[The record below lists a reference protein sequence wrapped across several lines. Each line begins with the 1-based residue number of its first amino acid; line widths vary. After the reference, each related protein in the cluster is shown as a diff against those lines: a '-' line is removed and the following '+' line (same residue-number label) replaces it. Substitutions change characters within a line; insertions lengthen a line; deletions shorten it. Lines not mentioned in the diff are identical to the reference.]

1 MPKNRILLAFS
12 IPGYGW
18 LWLSTLTNS
27 SIISVYNLSQ
37 GWLLLRMT
45 DSPLMVGF
53 GAGFFGGG
61 SLLSSLF
68 SGVLADR
75 VDRRSIVMAGQ
86 SSLSGAVLL
95 LAVLAVTDL
104 IQVWH
109 VFTVAGVI
117 GLLWGCQ
124 APARST
130 LQFDLV
136 GRERLVNAIATQ
148 FMAHHLSSVL
158 GPLSA
163 GFVLEYYG
171 AGPLFFIVSGWLA
184 LGALSLLKVPRPEH
198 IAPARGSVI
207 ENLLAGF
214 SYIWHDKR
222 SRTVFSVILITEG
235 LGFSSVS
242 MLPVV
247 VEDNL
252 HAGAVVLGLLA
263 TFRGIGGMTAA
274 LIVSRFADVKEKGWV
289 FVCASFGF
297 GACLVLFSLSREV
310 SISLALLVA
319 VGACGVIYDTFG
331 VTLLQSLSPEA
342 MRGRVMGVYSSIL
355 SGINLGGFGMG
366 SVAGALGVTWA
377 IAGGGGLVA
386 LHALIRMPMASFLGR
401 PREVEEA
408 VDTRGRPATA
418 GAKE

>member
-1 MPKNRILLAFS
+1 V
-12 IPGYGW
+12 PGYGW

-27 SIISVYNLSQ
+27 SIISVFLLAQ
-37 GWLLLRMT
+37 GWLLLDMT
-45 DSPLMVGF
+45 GSAFMVGF
-53 GAGFFGGG
+53 GPGFFGGA
-61 SLLSSLF
+61 SLLSGLF
-68 SGVLADR
+68 AGVLADR
-75 VDRRSIVMAGQ
+75 VDRRNIVMAVQ
-86 SSLSGAVLL
+86 SSLAAAILL
-95 LAVLAVTDL
+95 LAVLAVSDL

-109 VFTVAGVI
+109 VLAVAGVV

-124 APARST
+124 GPSRST

-158 GPLSA
+158 GPLGA

-184 LGALSLLKVPRPEH
+184 LGALCLTKVPRP
-198 IAPARGSVI
+198 ARVTPAKGSVI
-207 ENLLAGF
+207 SNLLAGF

-247 VEDNL
+247 VRDNL
-252 HAGAVVLGLLA
+252 HAGALVLGLLA
-263 TFRGIGGMTAA
+263 TFRGVGGMTAA
-274 LIVSRFADVKEKGWV
+274 LIVSRFSDVKSKGWV

-297 GACLVLFSLSREV
+297 GASLVLFSFSRE
-310 SISLALLVA
+310 IPLSLALLVA
-319 VGACGVIYDTFG
+319 VGACGVVYDTFG

-377 IAGGGGLVA
+377 IAGGGGIVA
-386 LHALIRMPMASFLGR
+386 LHALSRMPMAGFMGR
-401 PREVEEA
+401 PRGVEESA
-408 VDTRGRPATA
+408 TPPGRPAAA
-418 GAKE
+418 GAKD